1 MGVCRTAHIS
11 VLTMEDYPLLGI
23 HTMEDR
29 TRLFQLVQFVKTL
42 DLEGLG
48 YDDDDDY
55 HYSGGGHVEGSTIVD
70 SSFYHDSDSIFDDED
85 GNGAAVNN
93 IIAST
98 FARPSHVRRRLDFS
112 NETSDHHQRLSHP
125 VVHVNMRY
133 ARYEESIRKKGSAT
147 SVQHQ
152 YRPKPKPANVTS
164 NTFNHK
170 PLGHKDRKR
179 TTRKKTLYTEMDT
192 DGCMCKPTPVYE
204 AKRTAGYNY
213 GLPMSTPPAQCKQ

>member
-1 MGVCRTAHIS
+1 
-11 VLTMEDYPLLGI
+11 
-23 HTMEDR
+23 MEDR

-55 HYSGGGHVEGSTIVD
+55 HYSGGGRVEGSTIVD
-70 SSFYHDSDSIFDDED
+70 SNFYHDSDSIFDDED

-213 GLPMSTPPAQCKQ
+213 GLPMGTPPAQCKQ